1 MTVRHPYFRRK
12 LAVPITP
19 KVGLGTALRTL
30 DDCPRFLGSLHGW
43 RQARPHWEFAAE
55 LILAL
60 GPDGARTLTPLRSE
74 SNARSNATD
83 GSDPLTFWPRPNM
96 NMGARRPRG

>member
-1 MTVRHPYFRRK
+1 MTARHAYFRRK

-74 SNARSNATD
+74 SNARSGAT
-83 GSDPLTFWPRPNM
+83 R
-96 NMGARRPRG
+96 